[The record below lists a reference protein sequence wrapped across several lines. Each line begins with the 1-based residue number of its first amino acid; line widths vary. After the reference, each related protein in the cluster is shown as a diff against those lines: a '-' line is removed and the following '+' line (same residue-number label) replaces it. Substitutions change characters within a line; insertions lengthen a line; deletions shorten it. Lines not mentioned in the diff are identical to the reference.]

1 MNRQRLKWWQKTGER
16 SMSLGL
22 AHHNTWCRF
31 ILFHLCY
38 SLNSPFHGCMVY
50 GYKTCDTEYDVLVL
64 AGFMNH
70 LVWATRILSQH
81 VHKYGHLCGCSWA
94 CFIYNFN
101 GQCFLTLAWQY
112 GQLFL
117 CMCLTNFFFFGS
129 PVKKK
134 KKQGTAWA
142 TRTLKMCSRFSMIM
156 TCCGC

>member
-1 MNRQRLKWWQKTGER
+1 
-16 SMSLGL
+16 MSLGL

-81 VHKYGHLCGCSWA
+81 VRKYGHLCGCSWA

-117 CMCLTNFFFFGS
+117 CMCLTNFFFFWFS
-129 PVKKK
+129 CKEKKK
-134 KKQGTAWA
+134 
-142 TRTLKMCSRFSMIM
+142 TRHGMGYKDVKNVFTVFDDNDLLWMANIWGVWF
-156 TCCGC
+156 